1 MKIYF
6 DLMYTG
12 TRKKIVDFKKML
24 HNDLD
29 MEKEEPN
36 KNSKLSKKE
45 KENDLLGKKRK
56 DKLNEKEKKKN

>member
-29 MEKEEPN
+29 MEKAEPN

-45 KENDLLGKKRK
+45 KENDL
-56 DKLNEKEKKKN
+56 KEKKERIN